1 MVASPRFRPNSA
13 LPRPGPPASVTVSAA
28 VPGWREDLC
37 DVRVSHPRPEFRP
50 LYMRFAVRA
59 IAALL
64 GLLTAVVG
72 VWALSWPDSFSDF
85 VNFPPHRH
93 FLHDVGAFQLGIGV
107 TLLLA
112 TIWADALATALAGYL
127 VGGAAHT
134 VAHAVDADL
143 GGSTGQ
149 TAFIGLSSALA
160 AVALV
165 ARWRQLGWVHRGDPP
180 TGTHRVDA

>member
-1 MVASPRFRPNSA
+1 VCTPWMSLSSA
-13 LPRPGPPASVTVSAA
+13 QRHDRRGRLG
-28 VPGWREDLC
+28 LK
-37 DVRVSHPRPEFRP
+37 VSHPRPEFRP
-50 LYMRFAVRA
+50 LYMRFVVRA

-107 TLLLA
+107 TLLVA

-149 TAFIGLSSALA
+149 TVFIGLSSALA

-165 ARWRQLGWVHRGDPP
+165 ARWRQLGRVHGGDPLAGDPP
-180 TGTHRVDA
+180 R